1 MNTAINSGVKISVS
15 TQFRPD
21 LSRVYQSIYF
31 FTYKVEIE
39 NRNSFPVQLL
49 SRYWRIFDSLNEIRI
64 VQGEGVI
71 GQQPILEPGEVYT
84 YSSGCDFISEIGSM
98 SGYYMFKRL
107 DNNTLLQAD
116 VPKFDMI
123 YLGRAN

>member
-21 LSRVYQSIYF
+21 LSRVYQSVYF

-39 NRNSFPVQLL
+39 NRNPFAVQLL
-49 SRYWRIFDSLNEIRI
+49 SRFWRIFDSLDELRT

-71 GQQPILEPGEVYT
+71 GEQPILEPGEVYT
-84 YSSGCDFISEIGSM
+84 YSSGCDFVSELGSM
-98 SGYYMFKRL
+98 SGYYIFQRL
-107 DNNTLLQAD
+107 DTHKLLQVD

-123 YLGRAN
+123 YLGRVN

>member
-39 NRNSFPVQLL
+39 NRNSFAVQLL
-49 SRYWRIFDSLNEIRI
+49 SRYWRIFDSLAAPRT

-71 GQQPILEPGEVYT
+71 GEQPIIEPGEVYT
-84 YSSGCDFISEIGSM
+84 YSSGCDF
-98 SGYYMFKRL
+98 
-107 DNNTLLQAD
+107 
-116 VPKFDMI
+116 
-123 YLGRAN
+123 